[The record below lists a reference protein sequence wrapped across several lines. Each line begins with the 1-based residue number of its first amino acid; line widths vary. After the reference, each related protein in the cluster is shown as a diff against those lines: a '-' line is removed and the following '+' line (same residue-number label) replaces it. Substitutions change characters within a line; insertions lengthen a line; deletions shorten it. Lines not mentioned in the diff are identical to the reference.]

1 MVVRQQQHLCTPFW
15 FFFFTAGNLWR
26 WWRRK
31 RERNVER
38 ETERERE
45 REREKRKRERE
56 SQKSNF
62 FLGLEIGL
70 EGNK

>member
-1 MVVRQQQHLCTPFW
+1 MAVTPF
-15 FFFFTAGNLWR
+15 FFSIINLWR

-45 REREKRKRERE
+45 REKVNERE
-56 SQKSNF
+56 SQKSN
-62 FLGLEIGL
+62 L
-70 EGNK
+70 